1 MPRQKRDLIEYLFK
15 ARKNVA
21 PDQYGK
27 VTPAKKMLRSTAF
40 FPGGSGLWDT
50 PPNDKL
56 PGCLQAFHSFFV
68 NPNIPPTM
76 PKKKIMILG
85 NDFGLKDGY
94 KKVRDNPYENLN
106 SSSTWRNLLEL
117 LHCARI
123 KPKNCF
129 FTNAYIGLRITGKG
143 TGQSPGAADPEF
155 VERCESFFLDKQ
167 IMVQKPRLILA
178 LGKHSIKFI
187 AGLSPDLAEWKECE
201 TFPELDDS
209 DLGPLVKKVRFNNS
223 KPATVVALV
232 HPAGRN
238 MGNALRNRHYRGKQ
252 GEAAELKMLKRALKK
267 SGLR

>member
-1 MPRQKRDLIEYLFK
+1 MPRQKRDPIACLFN
-15 ARKNVA
+15 ARKKVA
-21 PDQYGK
+21 PDQYEK
-27 VTPAKKMLRSTAF
+27 VAPVKKMLTGTAF
-40 FPGGSGLWDT
+40 FPGGSGLWHT
-50 PPNDKL
+50 PPKEML
-56 PGCLQAFHSFFV
+56 PSALQANYSFFV
-68 NPNIPPTM
+68 NSKLPTM
-76 PKKKIMILG
+76 PKKKIMVLG

-94 KKVRDNPYENLN
+94 KEVWDNPYENLN